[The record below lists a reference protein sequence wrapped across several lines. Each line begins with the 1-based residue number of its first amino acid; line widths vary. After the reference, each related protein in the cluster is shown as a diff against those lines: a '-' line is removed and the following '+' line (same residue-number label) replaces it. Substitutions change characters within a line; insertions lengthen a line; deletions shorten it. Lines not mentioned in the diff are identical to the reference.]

1 MEFDFFANAL
11 VERNGLRVDTAI
23 LNRQI
28 LIEEQTIGQLQKEV
42 QIDYQLLK
50 NKDNIIDL
58 KTKEAKE
65 VRLNL
70 DHAQKVNR
78 RLKSTSLA
86 LAVTSA
92 ILGIIVI
99 LK

>member
-1 MEFDFFANAL
+1 M
-11 VERNGLRVDTAI
+11 ERNGLRLDTAI

-28 LIEEQTIGQLQKEV
+28 LIEEQTINHLEKEV
-42 QIDYQLLK
+42 QIDYELLK
-50 NKDNIIDL
+50 NKDNVIEL
-58 KTKEAKE
+58 KTKEVKE

-70 DHAQKVNR
+70 DHAQKLNR

-92 ILGIIVI
+92 VLGIIVI